1 MTLAQE
7 IAKFQ
12 AEMAGEMPSDVAQLF
27 ARKTEE
33 LIETGIARQALHEG
47 DALPAFT
54 LPDPFGK
61 EVASSQLLEKGA
73 LVLSFYRGSW
83 CPYCNLELHALQR
96 ELPRIE
102 AAGGQLVAI
111 SPELPDQSLSLVEKH
126 ALKFQVLSDLGNR
139 VARQFGLVFSL
150 DRELRPVYDQLGIHL
165 PDHNGDE
172 TWELPLPATYVIG
185 NDGRIAYAFV
195 NADYTKRAEPEDIIA
210 ALNRPI

>member
-12 AEMAGEMPSDVAQLF
+12 AEMAGEMPPDVAQLF

-54 LPDPFGK
+54 LPDIFGK
-61 EVASSQLLEKGA
+61 TVASSQLLEKGA

-83 CPYCNLELHALQR
+83 CPYCNLELNALQR

-111 SPELPDQSLSLVEKH
+111 SPELPDKSLSLVEKH
-126 ALKFQVLSDLGNR
+126 ALTFQVLSDVGNR
-139 VARQFGLVFSL
+139 VARQFGLVFSM
-150 DRELRPVYDQLGIHL
+150 DQELRPVFDQFGIHL

-172 TWELPLPATYVIG
+172 NWELPLPATYVIG